1 MARDR
6 SGSLPLWRILA
17 PRPAPQPLP
26 EVPSG
31 RGSRPEFV
39 IRRSPR
45 ARRVRLQMTEDG
57 QALIVMPL
65 RASEREAAALFERHR
80 DWVARQ
86 QARMEERRIKLATRP
101 SLAAGRVL
109 IVNGAARKVRVSND
123 LERDA
128 LERQLR
134 KEAREVLGQRIAAR
148 AAEMGVQPRALQ
160 VRDQKS
166 RWGSASRLGGLS
178 FSWRLILCPPQI
190 LDYLV
195 VHELAHLRY
204 GGHGKLFWRLVEK
217 HYGDFRAARKWLR
230 DHNDEIRHAL
240 D

>member
-1 MARDR
+1 MASDR
-6 SGSLPLWRILA
+6 SGTLSLWGS
-17 PRPAPQPLP
+17 PAPVAQPVTQP
-26 EVPSG
+26 TRQP
-31 RGSRPEFV
+31 RRDFV

-45 ARRVRLQMTEDG
+45 ARRVRLQVTDDG
-57 QALIVMPL
+57 EALITMPL
-65 RASEREAAALFERHR
+65 RASDREAAALFENHR

-86 QARMEERRIKLATRP
+86 QAKVEERRIKLATRP

-109 IVNGAARKVRVSND
+109 MINGEARKVRVGNEG
-123 LERDA
+123 EREA

-134 KEAREVLGQRIAAR
+134 KEARAVFKARIKAR
-148 AAEMGVQPRALQ
+148 AAEMDVKPTSLQ

-166 RWGSASRLGGLS
+166 RWGSASKDGALS
-178 FSWRLILCPPQI
+178 LSWRLILCPPEI

-204 GGHGKLFWRLVEK
+204 GGHGKRFWQLVQK
-217 HYGDFRAARKWLR
+217 HYGDPRAARKWLNDR
-230 DHNDEIRHAL
+230 NDEIRRAL